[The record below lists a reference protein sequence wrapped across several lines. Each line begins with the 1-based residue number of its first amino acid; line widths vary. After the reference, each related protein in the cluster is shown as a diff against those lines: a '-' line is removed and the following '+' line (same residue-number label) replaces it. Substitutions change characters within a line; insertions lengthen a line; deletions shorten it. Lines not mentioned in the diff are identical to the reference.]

1 MNTVIFM
8 INAILQVVVFSL
20 IPLIW
25 WAITCRKKCSFFGWI
40 GLKKV
45 KTDSRKRIIILFI
58 ATVILLAIPTI
69 FIVPNFA
76 PQSEMATAQFAGKGF
91 SVLLP
96 AAIYSFIQTGLSEE
110 IFFRGFI
117 GKRLVNRF
125 GLNIGNLI
133 QGILFG
139 LLHGVMFV
147 SIAGLFGSV
156 IIIFITGTAGYVMG
170 YINEN
175 LSEGSI
181 VPSWLLHGC
190 ANLCASLIAMFNIT

>member
-1 MNTVIFM
+1 MNTVILI
-8 INAILQVVVFSL
+8 INSILQVVVFSL

-25 WAITCRKKCSFFGWI
+25 WAITSRKKCSFFEWI

-45 KTDSRKRIIILFI
+45 KTDDKKRIIILFV

-69 FIVPNFA
+69 FIVPNFV
-76 PQSEMATAQFAGKGF
+76 PQSEMATAQFSGKGF

-96 AAIYSFIQTGLSEE
+96 AVIYSFIQTGLSEE
-110 IFFRGFI
+110 ILFRGFI
-117 GKRLVNRF
+117 GKRLVNRL
-125 GLNIGNLI
+125 GLNIGNLV

-147 SIAGLFGSV
+147 SIVGPFGSV
-156 IIIFITGTAGYVMG
+156 VIIFITGTAGYVMG

-175 LSEGSI
+175 LSKGSI
-181 VPSWLLHGC
+181 VPSWLFHGC
-190 ANLCASLIAMFNIT
+190 ANLCASLIAMFNLI

>member
-1 MNTVIFM
+1 MNTVISM
-8 INAILQVVVFSL
+8 INAILQVIIFSL

-25 WAITCRKKCSFFGWI
+25 WAIIYREKCSFLGWI

-45 KTDSRKRIIILFI
+45 KTDSKKRIIILFI

-69 FIVPNFA
+69 FIVPNFV
-76 PQSEMATAQFAGKGF
+76 PQSEMATAQFVGKGF

-96 AAIYSFIQTGLSEE
+96 VVIYSFIQTGLSEE
-110 IFFRGFI
+110 ILFRGFI

-139 LLHGVMFV
+139 LLHGIMFV
-147 SIAGLFGSV
+147 SIAGLFGSIV
-156 IIIFITGTAGYVMG
+156 IIFIIGTAGYVMG

-175 LSEGSI
+175 LFYI
-181 VPSWLLHGC
+181 
-190 ANLCASLIAMFNIT
+190 IKITLK